1 MLRILVLL
9 IAFLFG
15 SGIALADFKTVAP
28 QAEKAGWKVKD
39 YGKKFSLGLKKYG
52 KMPKVPLAKFKAV
65 KAVPSSYDWRTTGM
79 VTPVRDQGNCGSCW
93 AFSAVGVLESV
104 NKIKGNNTADLDLS
118 EQIVVSCDSANEGCN
133 GGYMDAVSDFLKA
146 SGTGL
151 ESCYPYTAT
160 NGSCSKA
167 CADKSAYKATSWG
180 YVSTVSPDV
189 ESIKGALVT
198 YGPLVT
204 TMMVYS
210 DFMYYSSGIY
220 KYTSGQLEG
229 GHAIIL
235 VGYDDATQAFTVKNS
250 WGTGWG
256 ESGYFRIAYSELTSV
271 VLFGEE
277 TIYYTV
283 SSAPPPTCRLSIDP
297 TSASF
302 DSAGGSGQIAVNSST
317 ADCPWTAASN
327 VSWMSVSPAG
337 GTGPASVTYTV
348 QPNSSTNQRNGTLTV
363 AGQTF
368 TVTQASSGGG
378 CISAAPRTPG
388 SNAIRPWWKF
398 W

>member
-1 MLRILVLL
+1 MTRIFVLL

-15 SGIALADFKTVAP
+15 SGIAFADFKTVAP
-28 QAEKAGWKVKD
+28 RAEKAGWKVKD
-39 YGKKFSLGLKKYG
+39 YGKKFRLGLKKYG
-52 KMPKVPLAKFKAV
+52 KMPKVPLPKFKAV
-65 KAVPSSYDWRTTGM
+65 KAVPSSYDWRTAGM

-93 AFSAVGVLESV
+93 AFSSVGVLESV

-118 EQIVVSCDSANEGCN
+118 EQIVVSCDTGNEGCN

-151 ESCYPYTAT
+151 ESCYPHTAT

-167 CADKSAYKATSWG
+167 CADKSAYKVTSWG

-189 ESIKGALVT
+189 ESIKAALVT

-210 DFMYYSSGIY
+210 DFMYYRSGIY

-256 ESGYFRIAYSELTSV
+256 ESGYFRIAYSEISTR

-283 SSAPPPTCRLSIDP
+283 EATPPTPP
-297 TSASF
+297 TPPSPPSP
-302 DSAGGSGQIAVNSST
+302 GCSSK
-317 ADCPWTAASN
+317 S
-327 VSWMSVSPAG
+327 SP
-337 GTGPASVTYTV
+337 S
-348 QPNSSTNQRNGTLTV
+348 
-363 AGQTF
+363 
-368 TVTQASSGGG
+368 
-378 CISAAPRTPG
+378 G
-388 SNAIRPWWKF
+388 SNAIKPWWKF

>member
-1 MLRILVLL
+1 MFEYQVFSIKVEGNLRSLDKSQSEFLSTKGGNMIRILVLI

-15 SGIALADFKTVAP
+15 SGVALADFKTVAS
-28 QAEKAGWKVKD
+28 QAEKAGWKVKN
-39 YGKKFSLGLKKYG
+39 YGRTFSLGLKKYG
-52 KMPKVPLAKFKAV
+52 KMRKVPMAKFKAA

-93 AFSAVGVLESV
+93 AFSSVGVLESA

-118 EQIVVSCDSANEGCN
+118 EQIVVSCDTGNQGCS

-160 NGSCSKA
+160 DGSCSKA
-167 CADKSAYKATSWG
+167 CADKSAYKVASWG
-180 YVSTVSPDV
+180 YVATVSPDV
-189 ESIKGALVT
+189 ESIKAALVT

-235 VGYDDATQAFTVKNS
+235 VGYDDSTQAFTVKNS

-256 ESGYFRIAYSELTSV
+256 ESGFFRIAYSEISSR

-283 SSAPPPTCRLSIDP
+283 EATPPTPP
-297 TSASF
+297 TPPSPGCNTSV
-302 DSAGGSGQIAVNSST
+302 GKSGA
-317 ADCPWTAASN
+317 
-327 VSWMSVSPAG
+327 
-337 GTGPASVTYTV
+337 
-348 QPNSSTNQRNGTLTV
+348 
-363 AGQTF
+363 
-368 TVTQASSGGG
+368 
-378 CISAAPRTPG
+378 
-388 SNAIRPWWKF
+388 NAITSWWSWLMQKIK
-398 W
+398 

>member
-1 MLRILVLL
+1 MKGGNMTRIFVLL

-15 SGIALADFKTVAP
+15 SGIAFADFKTVAP
-28 QAEKAGWKVKD
+28 RAEKAGWKVKD
-39 YGKKFSLGLKKYG
+39 YGKKFRLGLKKYG
-52 KMPKVPLAKFKAV
+52 KMSKVPLAKFKAA
-65 KAVPSSYDWRTTGM
+65 KAVPSSYDWRTAGM

-93 AFSAVGVLESV
+93 AFSSVGVLESV
-104 NKIKGNNTADLDLS
+104 NKIKDNNTADLDLS
-118 EQIVVSCDSANEGCN
+118 EQIVVSCDTGNEGCN

-167 CADKSAYKATSWG
+167 CADKSAYKVTSWG

-189 ESIKGALVT
+189 ESIKAALVT
-198 YGPLVT
+198 CGPLVT

-210 DFMYYSSGIY
+210 DFMYYRSGIY

-256 ESGYFRIAYSELTSV
+256 ESGYFRIAYSEISTR

-283 SSAPPPTCRLSIDP
+283 EATPPTPP
-297 TSASF
+297 TPPSPPSP
-302 DSAGGSGQIAVNSST
+302 GCSSK
-317 ADCPWTAASN
+317 S
-327 VSWMSVSPAG
+327 SP
-337 GTGPASVTYTV
+337 S
-348 QPNSSTNQRNGTLTV
+348 
-363 AGQTF
+363 
-368 TVTQASSGGG
+368 
-378 CISAAPRTPG
+378 G
-388 SNAIRPWWKF
+388 SNAIKPWWKF